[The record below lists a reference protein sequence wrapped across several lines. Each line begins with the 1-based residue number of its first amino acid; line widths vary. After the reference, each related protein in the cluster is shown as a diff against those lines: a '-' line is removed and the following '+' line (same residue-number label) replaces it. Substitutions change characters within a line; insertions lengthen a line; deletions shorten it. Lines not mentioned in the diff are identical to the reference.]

1 MLIALDRK
9 LRSSVPAV
17 RPPLTQPLVM
27 AVFGGAFYNAIL
39 AAANAAGI
47 VQSFATVSSVE
58 ALILASVI
66 ITLIWRIEK
75 ADVAPILLIFVAI
88 FVSLLISIENQT
100 IYVDCLRNLAIIGLF
115 FMIGRRLPE
124 VEIVFIFNV
133 ICFWVAAI
141 LAIEILSTPLYVA
154 IFQPAS
160 YYLNTR
166 GIEEFSV
173 DTTGLFRNAL
183 GYEDRFSFG
192 VFDHR
197 TASLFIDQV
206 SLANFA
212 GVLCIYVLSL
222 FEKLPLK
229 SKIFYAILIACII
242 ATNDSRTTFA
252 FAVISIAG
260 YFVYPR
266 LRKGLAYMVGP
277 SIVVCG
283 AIEFLIFGDTG
294 GDDFV
299 GRIAITMN
307 YLQNLSLPEVIGL
320 KIDRISEYMDSG
332 YAYVI
337 SSMTGLGIVA
347 VWLFCAGAIGEGS
360 ASRRRCAFSLNL
372 FIFLNL

>member
-1 MLIALDRK
+1 
-9 LRSSVPAV
+9 
-17 RPPLTQPLVM
+17 M

-66 ITLIWRIEK
+66 ITLIWRIKK

-88 FVSLLISIENQT
+88 FVSLLISIQNET

-166 GIEEFSV
+166 GIENFQWIRPDFFETRSDTRIGSHLAFS
-173 DTTGLFRNAL
+173 TTGRPRCLL
-183 GYEDRFSFG
+183 IRFHWQTLQGF
-192 VFDHR
+192 F
-197 TASLFIDQV
+197 ASTF
-206 SLANFA
+206 F
-212 GVLCIYVLSL
+212 LCLKI
-222 FEKLPLK
+222 FPLK
-229 SKIFYAILIACII
+229 SRIFYAILIACII
-242 ATNDSRTTFA
+242 ATNDLRTTFA

-277 SIVVCG
+277 TIVVCG

-299 GRIAITMN
+299 GRIAVTMN
-307 YLQNLSLPEVIGL
+307 YLQNSQPARGHWAQ
-320 KIDRISEYMDSG
+320 D
-332 YAYVI
+332 
-337 SSMTGLGIVA
+337 
-347 VWLFCAGAIGEGS
+347 
-360 ASRRRCAFSLNL
+360 
-372 FIFLNL
+372 